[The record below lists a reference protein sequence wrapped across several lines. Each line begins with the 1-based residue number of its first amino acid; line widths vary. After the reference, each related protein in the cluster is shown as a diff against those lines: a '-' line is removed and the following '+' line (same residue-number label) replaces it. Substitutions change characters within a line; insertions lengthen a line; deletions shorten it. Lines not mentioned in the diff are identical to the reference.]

1 MKYNRDNLAFG
12 ELLINIILV
21 LMEDGLGDLKK
32 GMDSDTGE
40 WES

>member
-21 LMEDGLGDLKK
+21 LMEDGLGVNI
-32 GMDSDTGE
+32 S
-40 WES
+40 